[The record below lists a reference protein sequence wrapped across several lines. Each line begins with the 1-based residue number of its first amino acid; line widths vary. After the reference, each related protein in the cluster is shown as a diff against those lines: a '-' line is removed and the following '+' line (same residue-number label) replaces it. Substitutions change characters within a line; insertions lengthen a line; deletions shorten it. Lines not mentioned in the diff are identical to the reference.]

1 MGGMSSRTAM
11 KLELLSAPKACAG
24 ELQYRGLPACEYCK
38 SQCGSDMLVP
48 EPHAEAEYAEWNLK
62 RYAVYLSGSDFSC

>member
-1 MGGMSSRTAM
+1 MGALSSLATS
-11 KLELLSAPKACAG
+11 KPKLLSAPKARAG
-24 ELQYRGLPACEYCK
+24 KLRYRGLPACGSCK